1 MQIDFSSV
9 KWLADMDGTWL
20 MLKVKDQR
28 TVRKA
33 CGEIAEKKI
42 NSATLERTYEKRTND
57 ANAYC
62 WVLLNKLAKELDI
75 PKEDIYKQEV
85 MDVPQKPLKT
95 LVKASDV
102 EDEITYW
109 KKRGLGWY
117 AEIVGEST
125 EKKGFV
131 WINKYRGSSEF
142 DKHQMGLLI
151 KNIIYECHEN
161 NIETRTPE
169 EIAKMLSLWGEKDV

>member
-28 TVRKA
+28 TVRKV

-75 PKEDIYKQEV
+75 PKEDIYKQGSYGRAT
-85 MDVPQKPLKT
+85 KA
-95 LVKASDV
+95 VKSAC
-102 EDEITYW
+102 
-109 KKRGLGWY
+109 
-117 AEIVGEST
+117 
-125 EKKGFV
+125 KGF
-131 WINKYRGSSEF
+131 
-142 DKHQMGLLI
+142 
-151 KNIIYECHEN
+151 
-161 NIETRTPE
+161 
-169 EIAKMLSLWGEKDV
+169 